1 MISFVSRNL
10 KVFFRDKTA
19 VFFSLLAVLIV
30 LGLYIFFLGDVWVD
44 SFPNIKG
51 VKNLMN
57 CWIIAGLIGVTSV
70 TANMGAF
77 GTMIED
83 KSKNKIKDFYVSPIK
98 KSKIVGGYIIS
109 SFIVGS
115 MMSVVTLIISQIYLV
130 YSGVDVLNFKELTEV
145 FLIILMTSLSNSA
158 MILFIVSLFN
168 SEMILFIVSLFSSE
182 KAFSTASTIVGTL
195 IGFIT
200 GIYLPISM
208 LPDSVQIIVKLF
220 PTSHGI
226 SILRQIFM
234 KKQMDISFADVPT
247 NYINEFKES
256 MGVVYYINDKL
267 VSNTTSVFI
276 LIASTIIFFFLA
288 VLILYKKKK

>member
-158 MILFIVSLFN
+158 MILFIVSLF
-168 SEMILFIVSLFSSE
+168 SSE
-182 KAFSTASTIVGTL
+182 KAFSTASTIIGTL

-267 VSNTTSVFI
+267 VSNTASVFI

>member
-57 CWIIAGLIGVTSV
+57 CLIIAGLIGVTSV

-158 MILFIVSLFN
+158 
-168 SEMILFIVSLFSSE
+168 MILFIVSLFSSE

>member
-30 LGLYIFFLGDVWVD
+30 LGLYIFFLGDVWID

-51 VKNLMN
+51 VKNIMN

-158 MILFIVSLFN
+158 MILFIVSLF
-168 SEMILFIVSLFSSE
+168 SSE

-267 VSNTTSVFI
+267 VSNTASVFI

>member
-158 MILFIVSLFN
+158 MILFIVSLF
-168 SEMILFIVSLFSSE
+168 SSE
-182 KAFSTASTIVGTL
+182 KAFSTASTIIGTL

-256 MGVVYYINDKL
+256 MGVLYYINDKL

>member
-30 LGLYIFFLGDVWVD
+30 LGLYIFFLGDVWID

-57 CWIIAGLIGVTSV
+57 YWIIAGLIGVTSV

-158 MILFIVSLFN
+158 
-168 SEMILFIVSLFSSE
+168 MILFIVSLFSSE

>member
-158 MILFIVSLFN
+158 MILFIVSLF
-168 SEMILFIVSLFSSE
+168 SSE

-234 KKQMDISFADVPT
+234 KKQMDISFADVTT

>member
-30 LGLYIFFLGDVWVD
+30 LGLYIFFLWDVWVD

-109 SFIVGS
+109 
-115 MMSVVTLIISQIYLV
+115 
-130 YSGVDVLNFKELTEV
+130 
-145 FLIILMTSLSNSA
+145 
-158 MILFIVSLFN
+158 
-168 SEMILFIVSLFSSE
+168 
-182 KAFSTASTIVGTL
+182 
-195 IGFIT
+195 
-200 GIYLPISM
+200 
-208 LPDSVQIIVKLF
+208 
-220 PTSHGI
+220 
-226 SILRQIFM
+226 
-234 KKQMDISFADVPT
+234 
-247 NYINEFKES
+247 
-256 MGVVYYINDKL
+256 
-267 VSNTTSVFI
+267 
-276 LIASTIIFFFLA
+276 
-288 VLILYKKKK
+288 

>member
-30 LGLYIFFLGDVWVD
+30 LGLYIFFLGYVWVD

-158 MILFIVSLFN
+158 MILFIVSLF
-168 SEMILFIVSLFSSE
+168 SSE

-195 IGFIT
+195 IGFII

>member
-19 VFFSLLAVLIV
+19 VFFSLLAVFIV
-30 LGLYIFFLGDVWVD
+30 LGLYVFFLGDVWVE

-57 CWIIAGLIGVTSV
+57 CWIMAGLIGVTSV

-98 KSKIVGGYIIS
+98 KSKIVGVYIIS

-115 MMSVVTLIISQIYLV
+115 MMSVLTLIISQIYLA
-130 YSGVDVLNFKELTEV
+130 YSGVDVLNFKELIEV
-145 FLIILMTSLSNSA
+145 FLVILITSLSNSA

-168 SEMILFIVSLFSSE
+168 SE

-234 KKQMDISFADVPT
+234 KKQMDISFADIPT
-247 NYINEFKES
+247 NYIDEFKES

-267 VSNTTSVFI
+267 VSNTTSIFI

-288 VLILYKKKK
+288 VLVLYRKKK

>member
-158 MILFIVSLFN
+158 MILFIVSLF
-168 SEMILFIVSLFSSE
+168 SSE

-234 KKQMDISFADVPT
+234 KKQIDISFADVPT

>member
-130 YSGVDVLNFKELTEV
+130 YSGVYVLNFKELTEV

-158 MILFIVSLFN
+158 
-168 SEMILFIVSLFSSE
+168 MILFIVSLFSSE

-267 VSNTTSVFI
+267 VSNTTSIFI
-276 LIASTIIFFFLA
+276 LIASTIIFFSLA

>member
-1 MISFVSRNL
+1 M
-10 KVFFRDKTA
+10 
-19 VFFSLLAVLIV
+19 
-30 LGLYIFFLGDVWVD
+30 
-44 SFPNIKG
+44 
-51 VKNLMN
+51 
-57 CWIIAGLIGVTSV
+57 
-70 TANMGAF
+70 
-77 GTMIED
+77 
-83 KSKNKIKDFYVSPIK
+83 
-98 KSKIVGGYIIS
+98 
-109 SFIVGS
+109 
-115 MMSVVTLIISQIYLV
+115 
-130 YSGVDVLNFKELTEV
+130 YSGVYVLNFKELTEV
-145 FLIILMTSLSNSA
+145 FLVILMTSLSNSA
-158 MILFIVSLFN
+158 
-168 SEMILFIVSLFSSE
+168 MILFIVSLFSSE

-208 LPDSVQIIVKLF
+208 LPDPVQIIVKLF

-267 VSNTTSVFI
+267 VSNTASVFI

>member
-57 CWIIAGLIGVTSV
+57 CWIMAGLIGVTSV

-115 MMSVVTLIISQIYLV
+115 MMSVVTLIMSQIYLV

-145 FLIILMTSLSNSA
+145 FLIILITSLSNSA
-158 MILFIVSLFN
+158 
-168 SEMILFIVSLFSSE
+168 MILFIVSLFSSE

-208 LPDSVQIIVKLF
+208 LPDSVQIIEKLF
-220 PTSHGI
+220 TTSHGI

-267 VSNTTSVFI
+267 VSNTTSIFI
-276 LIASTIIFFFLA
+276 LIASTIIFFSLA

>member
-158 MILFIVSLFN
+158 MILFIVSLF
-168 SEMILFIVSLFSSE
+168 SSE

-256 MGVVYYINDKL
+256 MGVLYYINDKL

>member
-158 MILFIVSLFN
+158 MILFIVSLF
-168 SEMILFIVSLFSSE
+168 SSE

-276 LIASTIIFFFLA
+276 LIASTIIFFFLT

>member
-44 SFPNIKG
+44 SFPNIKR

-158 MILFIVSLFN
+158 MILFIVSLF
-168 SEMILFIVSLFSSE
+168 SSE

-267 VSNTTSVFI
+267 VSNTTSIFI
-276 LIASTIIFFFLA
+276 LIASTIIFFSLA
-288 VLILYKKKK
+288 VLVLYRKKK

>member
-30 LGLYIFFLGDVWVD
+30 LGLYIFFLGYVWVD

-158 MILFIVSLFN
+158 MILFIVSLF
-168 SEMILFIVSLFSSE
+168 SSE

>member
-98 KSKIVGGYIIS
+98 KSKIVGGYIIR

-115 MMSVVTLIISQIYLV
+115 IMSVVTLIISQIYLV

-158 MILFIVSLFN
+158 
-168 SEMILFIVSLFSSE
+168 MILFIVSLFSSE

>member
-19 VFFSLLAVLIV
+19 VFFSLLAVFIV

-57 CWIIAGLIGVTSV
+57 CWIMAGLIGVTSV

-115 MMSVVTLIISQIYLV
+115 MMSVVTLIMSQIYLV

-145 FLIILMTSLSNSA
+145 FLIILITSLSNSA
-158 MILFIVSLFN
+158 
-168 SEMILFIVSLFSSE
+168 MILFIVSLFSSE

-267 VSNTTSVFI
+267 VSNTASVFI
-276 LIASTIIFFFLA
+276 LIASTIIFFSLA

>member
-83 KSKNKIKDFYVSPIK
+83 KSKNKIKDFYVSPVK

-158 MILFIVSLFN
+158 
-168 SEMILFIVSLFSSE
+168 MILFIVSLFSSE

-267 VSNTTSVFI
+267 VSNTTSIFI

>member
-30 LGLYIFFLGDVWVD
+30 LGLYIFFLGEVWVD

-158 MILFIVSLFN
+158 MILFIVSLF
-168 SEMILFIVSLFSSE
+168 SSE

>member
-30 LGLYIFFLGDVWVD
+30 LGLYIFFLGDVLVD

-158 MILFIVSLFN
+158 
-168 SEMILFIVSLFSSE
+168 MILFIVSLFSSE

>member
-30 LGLYIFFLGDVWVD
+30 LGLYIFFLGDVWID

-115 MMSVVTLIISQIYLV
+115 MMSVVTLIISQIYLA

-158 MILFIVSLFN
+158 
-168 SEMILFIVSLFSSE
+168 MILFIVSLFSSE

-256 MGVVYYINDKL
+256 MGVVYYINNKL
-267 VSNTTSVFI
+267 VSNTTSIFI

>member
-1 MISFVSRNL
+1 
-10 KVFFRDKTA
+10 
-19 VFFSLLAVLIV
+19 
-30 LGLYIFFLGDVWVD
+30 
-44 SFPNIKG
+44 
-51 VKNLMN
+51 
-57 CWIIAGLIGVTSV
+57 
-70 TANMGAF
+70 
-77 GTMIED
+77 
-83 KSKNKIKDFYVSPIK
+83 
-98 KSKIVGGYIIS
+98 
-109 SFIVGS
+109 

-158 MILFIVSLFN
+158 
-168 SEMILFIVSLFSSE
+168 MILFIVSLFSSE

-267 VSNTTSVFI
+267 VSNTTSIFI
-276 LIASTIIFFFLA
+276 LIASTIIFFSLA

>member
-30 LGLYIFFLGDVWVD
+30 LGLYIFFLGDVWID

-57 CWIIAGLIGVTSV
+57 CWIMAGLIGVTSV

-158 MILFIVSLFN
+158 MILFIVSLF
-168 SEMILFIVSLFSSE
+168 SSE

-200 GIYLPISM
+200 GIYPPISM

-267 VSNTTSVFI
+267 VSNTASVFI

>member
-10 KVFFRDKTA
+10 KVFFRAKTA
-19 VFFSLLAVLIV
+19 VFFSLLAVFIV
-30 LGLYIFFLGDVWVD
+30 LGLYVFFLGDVWVE

-57 CWIIAGLIGVTSV
+57 CWIMAGLIGVTSV

-115 MMSVVTLIISQIYLV
+115 MMSVLTLIISQIYLA
-130 YSGVDVLNFKELTEV
+130 YSGVDVLNFKELIEV
-145 FLIILMTSLSNSA
+145 FLVILITSLSNSA

-168 SEMILFIVSLFSSE
+168 SE

-234 KKQMDISFADVPT
+234 KKQMDISFADIPT
-247 NYINEFKES
+247 NYIDEFKES

-267 VSNTTSVFI
+267 ISNTTSIFI
-276 LIASTIIFFFLA
+276 LIVSTIA
-288 VLILYKKKK
+288 VLVLYRKKK

>member
-19 VFFSLLAVLIV
+19 EFFSLLAVLIV

-158 MILFIVSLFN
+158 MILFIVSLF
-168 SEMILFIVSLFSSE
+168 SSE

>member
-19 VFFSLLAVLIV
+19 VFFSLLAVFIV
-30 LGLYIFFLGDVWVD
+30 LGLYVFFLGDVWVE

-57 CWIIAGLIGVTSV
+57 CWIMAGLIGVTSV

-115 MMSVVTLIISQIYLV
+115 MMSVLTLIISQIYLA
-130 YSGVDVLNFKELTEV
+130 YSGVDVLNFKELIEV
-145 FLIILMTSLSNSA
+145 FLVILITSLSNSA

-168 SEMILFIVSLFSSE
+168 SE

-234 KKQMDISFADVPT
+234 KKQMDISFADIPT
-247 NYINEFKES
+247 NYIDEFKES

-267 VSNTTSVFI
+267 VSNTTSIFI

-288 VLILYKKKK
+288 VLVLYRKKK

>member
-57 CWIIAGLIGVTSV
+57 CWIMAGLIGVTSV

-145 FLIILMTSLSNSA
+145 FLIILITSLSNSA
-158 MILFIVSLFN
+158 
-168 SEMILFIVSLFSSE
+168 MILFIVSLFSSE

-220 PTSHGI
+220 PTSYGI

-256 MGVVYYINDKL
+256 MGVIYYINDKL
-267 VSNTTSVFI
+267 VSNTTSIFI

>member
-30 LGLYIFFLGDVWVD
+30 LGLYIFFLGDVWID

-130 YSGVDVLNFKELTEV
+130 YSGVYVLNFKELTEV
-145 FLIILMTSLSNSA
+145 FLIMLMTSLSNSA
-158 MILFIVSLFN
+158 
-168 SEMILFIVSLFSSE
+168 MILFIVSLFSSE

-267 VSNTTSVFI
+267 VSNTASVFI

>member
-130 YSGVDVLNFKELTEV
+130 YSGVYVLNFKELTEV

-158 MILFIVSLFN
+158 
-168 SEMILFIVSLFSSE
+168 MILFIVSLFSSE

-234 KKQMDISFADVPT
+234 KKQMDISFADIPT
-247 NYINEFKES
+247 NYIDEFKES

-267 VSNTTSVFI
+267 VSNTTSIFI

-288 VLILYKKKK
+288 VLVLYRKKK

>member
-19 VFFSLLAVLIV
+19 VFFSLLAVLII

-158 MILFIVSLFN
+158 MILFIVSLF
-168 SEMILFIVSLFSSE
+168 SSE

-267 VSNTTSVFI
+267 VSNTASVFI
-276 LIASTIIFFFLA
+276 LIASTIIFFSLA

>member
-115 MMSVVTLIISQIYLV
+115 MMSVVTLIMSQIYLV

-158 MILFIVSLFN
+158 
-168 SEMILFIVSLFSSE
+168 MILFIVSLFSSE

-267 VSNTTSVFI
+267 VSNTTSIFI
-276 LIASTIIFFFLA
+276 LIASTIIFFSLA

>member
-115 MMSVVTLIISQIYLV
+115 MMSVVTLIMSQIYLV

-158 MILFIVSLFN
+158 
-168 SEMILFIVSLFSSE
+168 MILFIVSLFSSE

-267 VSNTTSVFI
+267 VSNTASVFI

>member
-158 MILFIVSLFN
+158 MILFIVSLF
-168 SEMILFIVSLFSSE
+168 SSE
-182 KAFSTASTIVGTL
+182 KACSTASTIIGTL

-276 LIASTIIFFFLA
+276 LIASTIIFFFLS

>member
-83 KSKNKIKDFYVSPIK
+83 KSKNKIIENSRRIYYKLFYSWKYDVSSDADNI
-98 KSKIVGGYIIS
+98 
-109 SFIVGS
+109 
-115 MMSVVTLIISQIYLV
+115 T
-130 YSGVDVLNFKELTEV
+130 N
-145 FLIILMTSLSNSA
+145 
-158 MILFIVSLFN
+158 
-168 SEMILFIVSLFSSE
+168 LFS
-182 KAFSTASTIVGTL
+182 I
-195 IGFIT
+195 
-200 GIYLPISM
+200 
-208 LPDSVQIIVKLF
+208 
-220 PTSHGI
+220 
-226 SILRQIFM
+226 
-234 KKQMDISFADVPT
+234 
-247 NYINEFKES
+247 
-256 MGVVYYINDKL
+256 
-267 VSNTTSVFI
+267 
-276 LIASTIIFFFLA
+276 
-288 VLILYKKKK
+288 

>member
-57 CWIIAGLIGVTSV
+57 CWIMAGLIGVTSV

-158 MILFIVSLFN
+158 MILFIVSLF
-168 SEMILFIVSLFSSE
+168 SSE

-267 VSNTTSVFI
+267 VSNTASVFI

>member
-19 VFFSLLAVLIV
+19 VFFSLLAVLII

-158 MILFIVSLFN
+158 MILFIVSLF
-168 SEMILFIVSLFSSE
+168 SSE

-288 VLILYKKKK
+288 VLILDKKKK

>member
-158 MILFIVSLFN
+158 MILFIVSLF
-168 SEMILFIVSLFSSE
+168 SSE

-288 VLILYKKKK
+288 GLVLYKKKK